1 MPNIQKF
8 EHLFSVERI
17 ATSRL
22 KRAVIAASTSG
33 NNTIVAA
40 VPGKIIRV
48 YQLLVVATDAV
59 TTRWESAAGGTAL
72 TGLMPLVA
80 SSGYAPS
87 FCPVGHFETVE
98 GELLNLELSAAVMV
112 GGWIVYGEI

>member
-8 EHLFSVERI
+8 EHLFSTDRV
-17 ATSRL
+17 ASARL
-22 KRAVIAASTSG
+22 KRAVIAAGTSG

-48 YQLLVVATDAV
+48 YQLLLVSAGEV

-72 TGLMPLVA
+72 TGFMPLVA

-98 GELLNLELSAAVMV
+98 GELLNLELSATITV